1 MKLYTE
7 EELLKAMSYSR
18 SYDANWVMTENEI
31 LKMLSPIELPSDK
44 KINQNAEI
52 LYPINKGG
60 SMWMPSRYDISKG
73 NKQEGFI
80 DGAKWMKEQI
90 LKQNK

>member
-31 LKMLSPIELPSDK
+31 LKLITPIELPSSDDIKDK
-44 KINQNAEI
+44 SFNKFTQSNARTCFE
-52 LYPINKGG
+52 
-60 SMWMPSRYDISKG
+60 
-73 NKQEGFI
+73 E
-80 DGAKWMKEQI
+80 GAKWMKEQI
-90 LKQNK
+90 LKNNK

>member
-31 LKMLSPIELPSDK
+31 LKLITPIELPSDDDIK
-44 KINQNAEI
+44 DKSFNKFTQSNARTCFE
-52 LYPINKGG
+52 
-60 SMWMPSRYDISKG
+60 
-73 NKQEGFI
+73 E
-80 DGAKWMKEQI
+80 GAKWMKEQI